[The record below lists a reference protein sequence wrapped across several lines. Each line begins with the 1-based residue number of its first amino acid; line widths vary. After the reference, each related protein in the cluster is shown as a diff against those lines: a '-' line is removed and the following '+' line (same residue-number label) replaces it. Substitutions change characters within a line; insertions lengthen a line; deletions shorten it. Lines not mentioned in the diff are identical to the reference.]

1 MNDKTFG
8 SPVFVKDG
16 SFVIQEILS
25 VADALDF
32 LDEWPRKRR
41 GVIYETAQRA
51 LHAAHDGRYPV
62 SAAREA
68 FASWARS
75 AKILEDVSTTPPWM
89 TAPKAGRGGVPA

>member
-25 VADALDF
+25 VGDALDF
-32 LDEWPRKRR
+32 LDES
-41 GVIYETAQRA
+41 QRA